1 MFSSKRIFSAL
12 GAAALFATIV
22 VADPPA
28 RVARINYLQGPV
40 SLQRGDLS
48 AWDQAVINY
57 PMVAND
63 SLWTDD
69 HARAELHIGSTALRL
84 ADQTSIS
91 FLNLN
96 DQAVQIRLAKGVVE
110 IHLNRLDSGESYE
123 IDTPCASVSLS
134 QTGDYRLEVDEAGNS
149 TIITRRGQAEVTVGD
164 LSFDLAADQQANVA
178 NSADPIYE
186 LSPPKRIDDFERW
199 ANERTR
205 REEQCVSARYVSRE
219 MIGYEDLD
227 AYGAWTVLP
236 EYGNAWAPYS
246 VPAGWSPYSA
256 GNWLW
261 LEQYGWTWMDAEPWG
276 FAPFHYGR
284 WAFVGGAWYWVPGP
298 LAPRPIF
305 APALVSFIGG
315 NNWGVSFGF
324 GGGIGWFPLGPGEIY
339 RPVYFVSERYI
350 RGLNPALGLNVR
362 VVNRFVNR
370 EVPGAVTVVSREIF
384 ARGRIDVTSRIRI
397 EPRVLASAPLLGAAA
412 PFAPVRESLLV
423 RAGHN
428 GIVARPP
435 DFVRERI
442 VRTRLAP
449 APHALPFA
457 ARRSALTA
465 NPGRPLDA
473 PTLGRIRGAAPN
485 LQGPRVMPTRPVN
498 LPNLRAPEPRLIRPI
513 NPPLAHGPE
522 PRFETPVRPNNPSGI
537 RPEHTAPM
545 RPTQRPGHWKGSN
558 VRHSH

>member
-12 GAAALFATIV
+12 GAAALLATIV

-40 SLQRGDLS
+40 SLQRGDLDE
-48 AWDQAVINY
+48 WGQAAINY
-57 PMVAND
+57 PMVDND

-96 DQAVQIRLAKGVVE
+96 DQVVQIRLAKGVVE
-110 IHLNRLDSGESYE
+110 LHLNRLDPEESYE
-123 IDTPCASVSLS
+123 IDTPCASASLS
-134 QTGDYRLEVDEAGNS
+134 QTGDYRLEVDQAGDA
-149 TIITRRGQAEVTVGD
+149 TIITRRGQAEVTVGPSTID
-164 LSFDLAADQQANVA
+164 VAADQQANVA
-178 NSADPIYE
+178 NSADPICE
-186 LSPPKRIDDFERW
+186 LSPPKLIDDFERW

-227 AYGAWTVLP
+227 AYGGWTTLP

-261 LEQYGWTWMDAEPWG
+261 LEPYGWTWVDVEPWG

-284 WAFVGGAWYWVPGP
+284 WAFVRNTWYWVPGP

-362 VVNRFVNR
+362 VVNRFLNR
-370 EVPGAVTVVSREIF
+370 EVPGAVTVVSREVF
-384 ARGRIDVTSRIRI
+384 TRGHIDAVSRVRI
-397 EPRVLASAPLLGAAA
+397 EPRMLAGAPLLGAAA
-412 PFAPVRESLLV
+412 PLAPARESLLV
-423 RAGHN
+423 RAGH
-428 GIVARPP
+428 GVVVARPP

-449 APHALPFA
+449 APHAIPFA
-457 ARRSALTA
+457 ARQSALTA

-473 PTLGRIRGAAPN
+473 PTLGRIRSNAPN
-485 LQGPRVMPTRPVN
+485 RHGIGQMPARPVN
-498 LPNLRAPEPRLIRPI
+498 
-513 NPPLAHGPE
+513 PPLMRGTE

-545 RPTQRPGHWKGSN
+545 RPTQRPEHGTGFN
-558 VRHSH
+558 LRHSH

>member
-12 GAAALFATIV
+12 GAAALLATIV

-28 RVARINYLQGPV
+28 RVARINYLQGSV
-40 SLQRGDLS
+40 SLQRGDLG
-48 AWDQAVINY
+48 AWDQAVVNY
-57 PMVAND
+57 PMVADD
-63 SLWTDD
+63 SLWTDGG
-69 HARAELHIGSTALRL
+69 ARAELHIGSTALRL

-96 DQAVQIRLAKGVVE
+96 DQVVQIRIAEGVAE
-110 IHLNRLDSGESYE
+110 IHLNRLDAGEGYE

-134 QTGDYRLEVDEAGNS
+134 QTGDYRLEVDEAGNA
-149 TIITRRGQAEVTVGD
+149 TIITRRGQAEVTAGD

-178 NSADPIYE
+178 NPADPIYE
-186 LSPPKRIDDFERW
+186 LSPPKPIDDFERW
-199 ANERTR
+199 ANERTS

-256 GNWLW
+256 GDWLW
-261 LEQYGWTWMDAEPWG
+261 LEQYGWTWVDAEPWG

-284 WAFVGGAWYWVPGP
+284 WAFVGDAWYWVPGP

-350 RGLNPALGLNVR
+350 RGLNPATGLNVR

-370 EVPGAVTVVSREIF
+370 EVPGAVTVVTREVF
-384 ARGRIDVTSRIRI
+384 TRGRVDAVSQVRI
-397 EPRVLASAPLLGAAA
+397 EPRVLAGAPLLGASPPVA
-412 PFAPVRESLLV
+412 PAPESLLV
-423 RAGHN
+423 RGGH
-428 GIVARPP
+428 GGVVARPP

-442 VRTRLAP
+442 VRTKLAP
-449 APHALPFA
+449 APNAIPFE

-473 PTLGRIRGAAPN
+473 LTPGRIRRAAPDR
-485 LQGPRVMPTRPVN
+485 QAPGVTPTRPVN
-498 LPNLRAPEPRLIRPI
+498 
-513 NPPLAHGPE
+513 PPTMRGTE
-522 PRFETPVRPNNPSGI
+522 PRFETPVRPNNPPGV
-537 RPEHTAPM
+537 RPEHAAPM
-545 RPTQRPGHWKGSN
+545 RPPQRPEHGNGFNFRHGH
-558 VRHSH
+558 

>member
-1 MFSSKRIFSAL
+1 MFSIKRIFSAL
-12 GAAALFATIV
+12 GAAALLATIV

-40 SLQRGDLS
+40 SLQRGDLG

-84 ADQTSIS
+84 DDQTSIS

-110 IHLNRLDSGESYE
+110 LHLNRLDPAESYE
-123 IDTPCASVSLS
+123 IDTPCASASLS
-134 QTGDYRLEVDEAGNS
+134 QTGDYRLEVDEAGDA

-164 LSFDLAADQQANVA
+164 LPFDVTADQQANVA

-186 LSPPKRIDDFERW
+186 LSLPKPIDDFERW

-227 AYGAWTVLP
+227 AYGGWTTLP
-236 EYGNAWAPYS
+236 EYGTAWAPYS
-246 VPAGWSPYSA
+246 VPAGWAPYSA

-261 LEQYGWTWMDAEPWG
+261 LEPYGWTWVDVEPWG

-284 WAFVGGAWYWVPGP
+284 WAFVQNTWYWVPGP

-324 GGGIGWFPLGPGEIY
+324 GPGIGWFPLGPGEIY

-350 RGLNPALGLNVR
+350 RGLNPAPGLNVR

-370 EVPGAVTVVSREIF
+370 EVPGAVTVVTREVF
-384 ARGRIDVTSRIRI
+384 TRGRIDSVSRVRV
-397 EPRVLASAPLLGAAA
+397 EPRMLAGAPLLGAAA
-412 PFAPVRESLLV
+412 PLAPARESLLV
-423 RAGHN
+423 RGDHV
-428 GIVARPP
+428 GVVARPP

-442 VRTRLAP
+442 VRTKLAP
-449 APHALPFA
+449 APNAIPFA
-457 ARRSALTA
+457 ARQSALTA

-473 PTLGRIRGAAPN
+473 PTLRRIRGAAPYR
-485 LQGPRVMPTRPVN
+485 QVPGAMSPRPVN
-498 LPNLRAPEPRLIRPI
+498 PPLIRR
-513 NPPLAHGPE
+513 PE

-545 RPTQRPGHWKGSN
+545 RPPQRPEHWNGFN

>member
-1 MFSSKRIFSAL
+1 MFSIKRIFSAL
-12 GAAALFATIV
+12 GAAALLTTIV

-28 RVARINYLQGPV
+28 RVARINYLQGSV
-40 SLQRGDLS
+40 SLQRGDLG
-48 AWDQAVINY
+48 AWDQAVVNY
-57 PMVAND
+57 PMVADD
-63 SLWTDD
+63 SLWTDGG
-69 HARAELHIGSTALRL
+69 ARAELHIGSTALRL

-96 DQAVQIRLAKGVVE
+96 DQVVQIRIAEGVAE
-110 IHLNRLDSGESYE
+110 IHLNRLDAGEGYE

-134 QTGDYRLEVDEAGNS
+134 QTGDYRLEVDEAGNA

-178 NSADPIYE
+178 NPADPIYE
-186 LSPPKRIDDFERW
+186 LSPPKPIDDFERW
-199 ANERTR
+199 ANERTS

-227 AYGAWTVLP
+227 AYGAWTALP
-236 EYGNAWAPYS
+236 EYGNAWSPYS

-261 LEQYGWTWMDAEPWG
+261 LEQYGWTWVDVEPWG

-298 LAPRPIF
+298 LTPRPIF

-350 RGLNPALGLNVR
+350 RGLNPATGLNVR

-370 EVPGAVTVVSREIF
+370 EVPGAVTVVSREVF
-384 ARGRIDVTSRIRI
+384 TRGRIDAVSRVSI
-397 EPRVLASAPLLGAAA
+397 EPRVLAGAPLLGAAA
-412 PFAPVRESLLV
+412 PLAPAPESLLV
-423 RAGHN
+423 RGGH
-428 GIVARPP
+428 GGVVARPP

-442 VRTRLAP
+442 VRTKLAP
-449 APHALPFA
+449 APNAIPFE

-473 PTLGRIRGAAPN
+473 PTPGRIRRAAPDR
-485 LQGPRVMPTRPVN
+485 QAPGVMPTRPVN
-498 LPNLRAPEPRLIRPI
+498 
-513 NPPLAHGPE
+513 PPTMRGTE
-522 PRFETPVRPNNPSGI
+522 PRFETPVRPNNLPGV
-537 RPEHTAPM
+537 RPEHAAPM
-545 RPTQRPGHWKGSN
+545 RPPQRPAHGNGFNFRHGH
-558 VRHSH
+558 

>member
-1 MFSSKRIFSAL
+1 MFSIKRIFSAL
-12 GAAALFATIV
+12 GAAALLASIV
-22 VADPPA
+22 VAEQPA

-40 SLQRGDLS
+40 SLQRGDLG

-57 PMVAND
+57 PMLAND

-110 IHLNRLDSGESYE
+110 LHLNRLDPAESYE
-123 IDTPCASVSLS
+123 IDTPCASASLS
-134 QTGDYRLEVDEAGNS
+134 QTGDYRLEVDEAGDA

-164 LSFDLAADQQANVA
+164 LPFDVTANQQANVA

-186 LSPPKRIDDFERW
+186 LSPPKPIDDFERW

-227 AYGAWTVLP
+227 AYGGWTVLP

-246 VPAGWSPYSA
+246 VPAGWAPYTA

-261 LEQYGWTWMDAEPWG
+261 LEPYGWTWVDVEPWG

-305 APALVSFIGG
+305 APALVSYIGG
-315 NNWGVSFGF
+315 NNWGVSLGF

-350 RGLNPALGLNVR
+350 SGLNPALGLNAR

-370 EVPGAVTVVSREIF
+370 EVPGAVTVVTREVF
-384 ARGRIDVTSRIRI
+384 TRGRIDAVSRVRI
-397 EPRVLASAPLLGAAA
+397 EPRMLAGAPLLGSAA
-412 PFAPVRESLLV
+412 PLAPARESLLG
-423 RAGHN
+423 RGGH
-428 GIVARPP
+428 GGAVARPP

-442 VRTRLAP
+442 VRTKLAP
-449 APHALPFA
+449 APNAIPFD
-457 ARRSALTA
+457 ARRSALAA

-473 PTLGRIRGAAPN
+473 PTLRRIRGAAPDRHFP
-485 LQGPRVMPTRPVN
+485 GGMPARPVN
-498 LPNLRAPEPRLIRPI
+498 PPI
-513 NPPLAHGPE
+513 MRRPE

-537 RPEHTAPM
+537 RPEHSAPI
-545 RPTQRPGHWKGSN
+545 RPPQRPEHGKGFNLHHGH
-558 VRHSH
+558 

>member
-12 GAAALFATIV
+12 GAAALLATIV

-40 SLQRGDLS
+40 SLQRGDLDE
-48 AWDQAVINY
+48 WDQAAINS

-96 DQAVQIRLAKGVVE
+96 DQVVQIRLAKGVVE
-110 IHLNRLDSGESYE
+110 LHLNRLDPEESYE
-123 IDTPCASVSLS
+123 IDTPCASASLS
-134 QTGDYRLEVDEAGNS
+134 QTGDYRLEVDEAGDA
-149 TIITRRGQAEVTVGD
+149 TIITRHGQAEVTVGQ
-164 LSFDLAADQQANVA
+164 STFDVAADQQANVV
-178 NSADPIYE
+178 NSADPICE
-186 LSPPKRIDDFERW
+186 LSPPKLIDDFERW

-227 AYGAWTVLP
+227 AYGGWTTLP

-246 VPAGWSPYSA
+246 VPAGWAPYSA

-261 LEQYGWTWMDAEPWG
+261 LEPYGWTWVDVEPWG
-276 FAPFHYGR
+276 FAPF
-284 WAFVGGAWYWVPGP
+284 
-298 LAPRPIF
+298 
-305 APALVSFIGG
+305 APAL
-315 NNWGVSFGF
+315 
-324 GGGIGWFPLGPGEIY
+324 
-339 RPVYFVSERYI
+339 
-350 RGLNPALGLNVR
+350 
-362 VVNRFVNR
+362 
-370 EVPGAVTVVSREIF
+370 
-384 ARGRIDVTSRIRI
+384 
-397 EPRVLASAPLLGAAA
+397 
-412 PFAPVRESLLV
+412 ESLLV
-423 RAGHN
+423 RAGH
-428 GIVARPP
+428 GLVVARPP
-435 DFVRERI
+435 DFVRDSI

-449 APHALPFA
+449 APHAIPFA

-498 LPNLRAPEPRLIRPI
+498 LPNLRAPELRLIRPI

-522 PRFETPVRPNNPSGI
+522 PRFEAPVS
-537 RPEHTAPM
+537 
-545 RPTQRPGHWKGSN
+545 
-558 VRHSH
+558 V

>member
-12 GAAALFATIV
+12 GAAALLATIV

-40 SLQRGDLS
+40 SLQRGDLDE
-48 AWDQAVINY
+48 WDQAAINY

-96 DQAVQIRLAKGVVE
+96 DQVVQIRLAKGVVE
-110 IHLNRLDSGESYE
+110 LHLNRLDPEESYE
-123 IDTPCASVSLS
+123 IDTPCAFASLS
-134 QTGDYRLEVDEAGNS
+134 QTGDYRLEVDEAGDT
-149 TIITRRGQAEVTVGD
+149 TIITRRGQAEVTIGP
-164 LSFDLAADQQANVA
+164 STFDVAADQQANVV
-178 NSADPIYE
+178 NSADPICE
-186 LSPPKRIDDFERW
+186 LSPPKLIDDFERW

-205 REEQCVSARYVSRE
+205 REEQCVSSRYVSRE

-227 AYGAWTVLP
+227 AYGGWTTLP

-246 VPAGWSPYSA
+246 VPVGWSPYSA

-261 LEQYGWTWMDAEPWG
+261 LEPYGWTWVDVEPWG

-284 WAFVGGAWYWVPGP
+284 WAFVRNTWYWVPGP

-324 GGGIGWFPLGPGEIY
+324 GGGIGWFPLGPGEVY

-350 RGLNPALGLNVR
+350 RGLNPAIGMNVR

-370 EVPGAVTVVSREIF
+370 EVPGAVTVVSRESF
-384 ARGRIDVTSRIRI
+384 TRGRIDAVSRVRI
-397 EPRVLASAPLLGAAA
+397 EPRMLAGAPLLGAAA
-412 PFAPVRESLLV
+412 PLAPARESLLAK
-423 RAGHN
+423 AGH
-428 GIVARPP
+428 GVVVARPP
-435 DFVRERI
+435 DFLRERI
-442 VRTRLAP
+442 VRTRLTP
-449 APHALPFA
+449 APHAIPFA

-473 PTLGRIRGAAPN
+473 PTLGRIRGAAPERHFP
-485 LQGPRVMPTRPVN
+485 GGMPARPVN
-498 LPNLRAPEPRLIRPI
+498 
-513 NPPLAHGPE
+513 PPLMRGPE
-522 PRFETPVRPNNPSGI
+522 PRFESPVRPNNPSGI
-537 RPEHTAPM
+537 RPEHAAPM
-545 RPTQRPGHWKGSN
+545 RPTQRPEHGNGFNFHHGH
-558 VRHSH
+558 

>member
-1 MFSSKRIFSAL
+1 MFSIKRIFSAL
-12 GAAALFATIV
+12 GAASLLATIV

-40 SLQRGDLS
+40 SLQRGDLG

-110 IHLNRLDSGESYE
+110 LHLNRLDPAESYE
-123 IDTPCASVSLS
+123 IDTPCASASLS
-134 QTGDYRLEVDEAGNS
+134 QTGDYRLEVDEAGDA

-164 LSFDLAADQQANVA
+164 MPFDVTANQQANVA

-186 LSPPKRIDDFERW
+186 LSPPKPIDDFERW

-205 REEQCVSARYVSRE
+205 REEQSVSARYVSRE

-227 AYGAWTVLP
+227 AYGGWTVLP

-246 VPAGWSPYSA
+246 VPAGWAPYSA

-261 LEQYGWTWMDAEPWG
+261 LEPYGWTWVDVEPWG

-324 GGGIGWFPLGPGEIY
+324 GPGIGWFPLGPGEIY

-350 RGLNPALGLNVR
+350 HGINPALGLNVR

-370 EVPGAVTVVSREIF
+370 EVPGAVTVVTREVF
-384 ARGRIDVTSRIRI
+384 TRGRIDAVSRVRI
-397 EPRVLASAPLLGAAA
+397 EPRMLAGAPLLGAAA
-412 PFAPVRESLLV
+412 PLAPERESLLV
-423 RAGHN
+423 RGGH
-428 GIVARPP
+428 GGVVARPP

-442 VRTRLAP
+442 VRTKLAP
-449 APHALPFA
+449 APKAIPFE

-473 PTLGRIRGAAPN
+473 PTLRRIRGAAPDRRFP
-485 LQGPRVMPTRPVN
+485 GAMPARPVN
-498 LPNLRAPEPRLIRPI
+498 
-513 NPPLAHGPE
+513 PPLMRRPE

-545 RPTQRPGHWKGSN
+545 RPTQRPEHGNGFN

>member
-12 GAAALFATIV
+12 GAAALLATIV

-40 SLQRGDLS
+40 SLQRGDLEEW
-48 AWDQAVINY
+48 AQAVINY

-110 IHLNRLDSGESYE
+110 LHLNRLDPEESYE
-123 IDTPCASVSLS
+123 IDTPCASASLS
-134 QTGDYRLEVDEAGNS
+134 QAGDYRLEVDEAGDA
-149 TIITRRGQAEVTVGD
+149 TIITRRGQAEVTVGP
-164 LSFDLAADQQANVA
+164 STFDVAADQQANVA

-186 LSPPKRIDDFERW
+186 LSPPKMADDFERW
-199 ANERTR
+199 ANERTH
-205 REEQCVSARYVSRE
+205 REEQCVSTRYVSRE

-227 AYGAWTVLP
+227 AYGGWTTLP

-246 VPAGWSPYSA
+246 VPAGWAPYSA
-256 GNWLW
+256 GDWLW
-261 LEQYGWTWMDAEPWG
+261 LEPYGWTWVDVEPWG

-284 WAFVGGAWYWVPGP
+284 WAFVHNTWYWVPGP

-324 GGGIGWFPLGPGEIY
+324 GGGVGWFPLGPGEIY

-350 RGLNPALGLNVR
+350 RGLNPASGLNVR
-362 VVNRFVNR
+362 VVNHFVNR
-370 EVPGAVTVVSREIF
+370 EVPGAVTVVSREVF
-384 ARGRIDVTSRIRI
+384 TRGRIDAVSRLRV
-397 EPRVLASAPLLGAAA
+397 EPRMLAGAPLLGAAA
-412 PFAPVRESLLV
+412 PLTPARESLSV
-423 RAGHN
+423 RAGH
-428 GIVARPP
+428 GAVVARPP

-449 APHALPFA
+449 APHAIPFE

-473 PTLGRIRGAAPN
+473 PTLGRIRGAAPDR
-485 LQGPRVMPTRPVN
+485 QVSGAMPRTPINPPLM
-498 LPNLRAPEPRLIRPI
+498 RAPEPRLIRPVD
-513 NPPLAHGPE
+513 PPFAHGPE
-522 PRFETPVRPNNPSGI
+522 PRFEAPGRPNNPPVI
-537 RPEHTAPM
+537 RPEHSPPM
-545 RPTQRPGHWKGSN
+545 RAPQGPGHGN
-558 VRHSH
+558 GFNFHHGH

>member
-1 MFSSKRIFSAL
+1 MFSIKRIFSAL
-12 GAAALFATIV
+12 GAAALLASIV

-40 SLQRGDLS
+40 SLQRGDLG

-57 PMVAND
+57 PMLAND

-110 IHLNRLDSGESYE
+110 LHLNRLDPAESYE
-123 IDTPCASVSLS
+123 IDTPCASASLS
-134 QTGDYRLEVDEAGNS
+134 QTGDYRLEVDEAGDA

-164 LSFDLAADQQANVA
+164 LPFDVTANQQANVA

-186 LSPPKRIDDFERW
+186 LSPPKPIDDFERW

-227 AYGAWTVLP
+227 AYGGWTVLP

-246 VPAGWSPYSA
+246 VPAGWAPYSA

-261 LEQYGWTWMDAEPWG
+261 LEPYGWTWVDVEPWG

-305 APALVSFIGG
+305 APALVSYIGG
-315 NNWGVSFGF
+315 NNWGVSLGF

-350 RGLNPALGLNVR
+350 SGLNPALGLNAR

-370 EVPGAVTVVSREIF
+370 EVPGAVTVVTREVF
-384 ARGRIDVTSRIRI
+384 TRGRIDAVSRVRI
-397 EPRVLASAPLLGAAA
+397 EPRMLAGAPLLGSAA
-412 PFAPVRESLLV
+412 P
-423 RAGHN
+423 
-428 GIVARPP
+428 
-435 DFVRERI
+435 
-442 VRTRLAP
+442 LAP
-449 APHALPFA
+449 ARESVGQ
-457 ARRSALTA
+457 RR
-465 NPGRPLDA
+465 PRRGC
-473 PTLGRIRGAAPN
+473 GAAP
-485 LQGPRVMPTRPVN
+485 
-498 LPNLRAPEPRLIRPI
+498 
-513 NPPLAHGPE
+513 
-522 PRFETPVRPNNPSGI
+522 
-537 RPEHTAPM
+537 
-545 RPTQRPGHWKGSN
+545 
-558 VRHSH
+558 